1 MRLIHGQYE
10 PSKHKKVTEQDMT
23 RSIVASVIG
32 IVVCLICLIGTTW
45 AWYTDT
51 VTSQVI
57 TIQAANYDVDVEVKD
72 GDTTVSSSNGTYT
85 LDPSKTY
92 TVTLKAKGTGKT
104 GFCKVTVDG
113 TEKHTA
119 PIAKN
124 GTLSFTV
131 KNCDSISFQA
141 IWGTYSGTGEI
152 GSNNATVNGNHTPT
166 QSAPMQSALPPKV
179 SAPNPVQS
187 PSPEIKESEQPT
199 QIEETETPENSENPT
214 DTSAE

>member
-10 PSKHKKVTEQDMT
+10 PPKHKKVTEQDMT

-57 TIQAANYDVDVEVKD
+57 TIQAANYDVDVEVKG
-72 GDTTVSSSNGTYT
+72 GDTTVPPSNGTYT
-85 LDPSKTY
+85 LDPSRTY

-104 GFCKVTVDG
+104 GFCKVTVDD

-141 IWGTYSGTGEI
+141 IWGTYSGTREI
-152 GSNNATVNGNHTPT
+152 GNGATESGNHTPT
-166 QSAPMQSALPPKV
+166 QSAPMQSAPPLKT
-179 SAPNPVQS
+179 SAPDPVQS
-187 PSPEIKESEQPT
+187 PAPETNDPKQTTENEENEPSES
-199 QIEETETPENSENPT
+199 PENSA
-214 DTSAE
+214 DTPAE